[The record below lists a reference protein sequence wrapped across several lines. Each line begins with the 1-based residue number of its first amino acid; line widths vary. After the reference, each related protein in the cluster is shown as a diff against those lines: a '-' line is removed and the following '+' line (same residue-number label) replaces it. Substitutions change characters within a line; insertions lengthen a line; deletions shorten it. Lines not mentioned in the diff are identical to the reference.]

1 MIVIIDRL
9 IFDGKGDQHM
19 DKEKVMQEL
28 QEKTEEIM
36 GKAEE
41 LHKAIEET
49 ISQKRQQLQDI
60 HYTELGGQNGQPDA
74 PVKEGYG
81 LVLGGGGGR
90 GSYEIGVWKA
100 LEEYR
105 DVIDIK
111 AVSGSSVGA
120 LNAALYACG
129 DLDKATQMWYDI
141 TNDRILSNKDI
152 DEDNRNKWFES
163 IKEKLTTIDN
173 PVIQSAIEC
182 IGLDAVAKGMR
193 IKDGFFSRE
202 GLMDILENS
211 NVLDGVSNSGMSCY
225 ATCLNVEGKPT
236 PERFQLS
243 GMEPE
248 EIERILLASSAIP
261 VIFPMETI
269 DKTKYYDGGFF
280 LGGDNVPIQP
290 LYDEGY
296 RKFVVVHLDERRTDR
311 YDDAEMIHIFPSI
324 PLGGAIDGMLD
335 FSPEGVE
342 KRINQG
348 YDDAKAV
355 LVERFGLREPIDDRD
370 EHGREYKTENCE
382 VSKLKNSGTGKSMD
396 MDNRSDVENHS
407 YVENHF
413 YVENHSDMRNQTN
426 SEQTT
431 VISGPRLYFTRHG
444 QTVWNVENKICGA
457 TDIELTELGHQQ
469 AEQLGEIIKSGDYHI
484 DEILYSPLVRASET
498 ARHISEITGIPM
510 RAEERLREQCFG
522 KYEGTA
528 RNGAIFAKAKT
539 HFLDHYEGGETM
551 VHLCQRVYNLLDELK
566 AESEESGKTY
576 LLVAHNGISRIVQSY
591 FNDMTN
597 EEFAAFGIK
606 NCEVRE
612 YRF

>member
-1 MIVIIDRL
+1 
-9 IFDGKGDQHM
+9 M
-19 DKEKVMQEL
+19 DKEKVIQEL
-28 QEKTEEIM
+28 QERTEEIKE
-36 GKAEE
+36 KAGE

-49 ISQKRQQLQDI
+49 ISQKKQI
-60 HYTELGGQNGQPDA
+60 HYTELGGQDGQPDV

-173 PVIQSAIEC
+173 PVVQSAIEC

-211 NVLDGVSNSGMSCY
+211 PVLDGVSNSDMSCY

-296 RKFVVVHLDERRTDR
+296 RKFVVVHLDERKTDR
-311 YDDAEMIHIFPSI
+311 YDDAEMIHIYPSI

-342 KRINQG
+342 KRITQG

-355 LVERFGLREPIDDRD
+355 LVEKF
-370 EHGREYKTENCE
+370 
-382 VSKLKNSGTGKSMD
+382 
-396 MDNRSDVENHS
+396 
-407 YVENHF
+407 
-413 YVENHSDMRNQTN
+413 
-426 SEQTT
+426 
-431 VISGPRLYFTRHG
+431 GPRLFFTRHG
-444 QTVWNVENKICGA
+444 QTVWNVENKIVDKLHPVWVFTGPVEKGWIIHIGLWIKKTCG
-457 TDIELTELGHQQ
+457 T
-469 AEQLGEIIKSGDYHI
+469 K
-484 DEILYSPLVRASET
+484 
-498 ARHISEITGIPM
+498 
-510 RAEERLREQCFG
+510 
-522 KYEGTA
+522 
-528 RNGAIFAKAKT
+528 
-539 HFLDHYEGGETM
+539 
-551 VHLCQRVYNLLDELK
+551 
-566 AESEESGKTY
+566 
-576 LLVAHNGISRIVQSY
+576 
-591 FNDMTN
+591 
-597 EEFAAFGIK
+597 
-606 NCEVRE
+606 
-612 YRF
+612 

>member
-1 MIVIIDRL
+1 
-9 IFDGKGDQHM
+9 M
-19 DKEKVMQEL
+19 DKEKVIQEL
-28 QEKTEEIM
+28 QERTEEIKE
-36 GKAEE
+36 KAGE

-49 ISQKRQQLQDI
+49 ISQKKQM
-60 HYTELGGQNGQPDA
+60 HYTELGGQGETLDVQ
-74 PVKEGYG
+74 VKDGYG

-152 DEDNRNKWFES
+152 DEDKRNKWFES
-163 IKEKLTTIDN
+163 INEKLTTIDN
-173 PVIQSAIEC
+173 PVIQNAIES

-211 NVLDGVSNSGMSCY
+211 PVLDGVSNSDMSCY

-296 RKFVVVHLDERRTDR
+296 RKFVVVHLDERKTDR
-311 YDDAEMIHIFPSI
+311 YDDAEMIHIYPSI

-348 YDDAKAV
+348 YGDAKAV
-355 LVERFGLREPIDDRD
+355 LVERFGLREPM
-370 EHGREYKTENCE
+370 GEYKTDDREISE
-382 VSKLKNSGTGKSMD
+382 LENSGL
-396 MDNRSDVENHS
+396 
-407 YVENHF
+407 
-413 YVENHSDMRNQTN
+413 
-426 SEQTT
+426 
-431 VISGPRLYFTRHG
+431 RLYFTRHG

-469 AEQLGEIIKSGDYHI
+469 AEQLGEMIKNGAYHI

-528 RNGAIFAKAKT
+528 RNGAKFAQAKT

-566 AESEESGKTY
+566 AESEDSGKTY

-606 NCEVRE
+606 NCEIRE

>member
-1 MIVIIDRL
+1 
-9 IFDGKGDQHM
+9 M
-19 DKEKVMQEL
+19 DKEKMIEEL
-28 QEKTEEIM
+28 QEKTEEIKE
-36 GKAEE
+36 KAEE
-41 LHKAIEET
+41 LHKVIEET
-49 ISQKRQQLQDI
+49 ITQKRQQLQDA
-60 HYTELGGQNGQPDA
+60 HYTEICPGNETTATVDI
-74 PVKEGYG
+74 KDGYG

-105 DVIDIK
+105 DVIDIR

-129 DLDKATQMWYDI
+129 DLDNATKMWYDI
-141 TNDRILSNKDI
+141 TSDRILSNKDI

-163 IKEKLTTIDN
+163 IKEKLKTIDN
-173 PVIQSAIEC
+173 PLIQSAIEC

-211 NVLDGVSNSGMSCY
+211 PVLKGVAESSMSCY

-243 GMEPE
+243 GMDPD

-269 DKTKYYDGGFF
+269 DQTKYYDGGFF

-311 YDDAEMIHIFPSI
+311 YDDADMIHIFPSI

-342 KRINQG
+342 KRITQG

-355 LVERFGLREPIDDRD
+355 LVRRFGLHES
-370 EHGREYKTENCE
+370 GENTHVKVPDCDI
-382 VSKLKNSGTGKSMD
+382 SLNSDAGEGWP
-396 MDNRSDVENHS
+396 V
-407 YVENHF
+407 V
-413 YVENHSDMRNQTN
+413 
-426 SEQTT
+426 
-431 VISGPRLYFTRHG
+431 YFTRHG

-457 TDIELTELGHQQ
+457 TDIELTDLGHRQAEELGQ
-469 AEQLGEIIKSGDYHI
+469 IIKDGDYHI
-484 DEILYSPLVRASET
+484 DEILYSPLVRAAET

-510 RAEERLREQCFG
+510 KADERLREQCFG

-528 RNGAIFAKAKT
+528 RNGAVFAEAKT
-539 HFLDHYEGGETM
+539 HFIDHYDGGETM
-551 VHLCQRVYNLLDELK
+551 VHLCQRVYNLLDEIK
-566 AESEESGKTY
+566 DESEKTGKVY

-591 FNDMTN
+591 FRDMTN

-606 NCEVRE
+606 NCEVRC

>member
-1 MIVIIDRL
+1 
-9 IFDGKGDQHM
+9 M
-19 DKEKVMQEL
+19 DKEKMIQEI
-28 QEKTEEIM
+28 QVKTEEIK

-41 LHKAIEET
+41 LQKAIEET
-49 ISQKRQQLQDI
+49 ISQKMQMRQEQ
-60 HYTELGGQNGQPDA
+60 HYTELGGQKETPD
-74 PVKEGYG
+74 VEIKDGYG

-105 DVIDIK
+105 DVLDIK

-129 DLDKATQMWYDI
+129 DLDKATRMWYDI

-163 IKEKLTTIDN
+163 IKDKLMTIDN

-182 IGLDAVAKGMR
+182 IGLDAVAKGMK

-211 NVLDGVSNSGMSCY
+211 PVLDGVSKSGMSCY

-243 GMEPE
+243 GMEPK

-280 LGGDNVPIQP
+280 LGGDNVPVQP

-311 YDDAEMIHIFPSI
+311 YDDADMIHIFPSI

-335 FSPEGVE
+335 FSPEGVG
-342 KRINQG
+342 KRIAQG

-355 LVERFGLREPIDDRD
+355 LVERFGLREPADS
-370 EHGREYKTENCE
+370 REAA
-382 VSKLKNSGTGKSMD
+382 
-396 MDNRSDVENHS
+396 
-407 YVENHF
+407 
-413 YVENHSDMRNQTN
+413 
-426 SEQTT
+426 
-431 VISGPRLYFTRHG
+431 GPRLYFTRHG

-469 AEQLGEIIKSGDYHI
+469 ACQLGEMIKNGDYHI

-566 AESEESGKTY
+566 AETEATSKTY

-606 NCEVRE
+606 NCEIRE

>member
-1 MIVIIDRL
+1 
-9 IFDGKGDQHM
+9 M

-49 ISQKRQQLQDI
+49 ISQKRQQLQDM
-60 HYTELGGQNGQPDA
+60 HYTELGGHDGQPDV

-211 NVLDGVSNSGMSCY
+211 PVLDGVSNSDMSCY

-296 RKFVVVHLDERRTDR
+296 RKLVVVHLDERKTDR

-355 LVERFGLREPIDDRD
+355 LVERFGLREPI
-370 EHGREYKTENCE
+370 GEYKTDDRE
-382 VSKLKNSGTGKSMD
+382 VSEL
-396 MDNRSDVENHS
+396 EN
-407 YVENHF
+407 
-413 YVENHSDMRNQTN
+413 
-426 SEQTT
+426 
-431 VISGPRLYFTRHG
+431 SGPRLYFTRHG

-469 AEQLGEIIKSGDYHI
+469 AEQLGGIIKNGDYHI

-566 AESEESGKTY
+566 AESEKSGKIY

>member
-1 MIVIIDRL
+1 
-9 IFDGKGDQHM
+9 M
-19 DKEKVMQEL
+19 DKEKMMQEI
-28 QEKTEEIM
+28 QVRSEEI
-36 GKAEE
+36 KDRAEE
-41 LHKAIEET
+41 IHKAIEDS
-49 ISQKRQQLQDI
+49 ISQKVQMRHEM
-60 HYTELGGQNGQPDA
+60 HYTELGGQCEKTA
-74 PVKEGYG
+74 PEIKEGYG

-100 LEEYR
+100 LDEYR
-105 DVIDIK
+105 DVVDIK

-129 DLDKATQMWYDI
+129 DLDRATRMWYDI

-152 DEDNRNKWFES
+152 DEDKRNRWFES
-163 IKEKLTTIDN
+163 IKEKLMAIDN
-173 PVIQSAIEC
+173 PVIQNAIEC
-182 IGLDAVAKGMR
+182 IGLDAVAKGMK

-202 GLMDILENS
+202 GLIDILENS
-211 NVLDGVSNSGMSCY
+211 PVLDGVSKSGMSCY
-225 ATCLNVEGKPT
+225 ATCLNVDGKPT
-236 PERFQLS
+236 PERFQMS
-243 GMEPE
+243 GMEPD

-311 YDDAEMIHIFPSI
+311 YDDAEMIHIFPSV

-335 FSPEGVE
+335 FSPDGVG
-342 KRINQG
+342 KRIAQG

-355 LVERFGLREPIDDRD
+355 LVERFGLGKLDEKPDIKADRRVEEPKDR
-370 EHGREYKTENCE
+370 
-382 VSKLKNSGTGKSMD
+382 
-396 MDNRSDVENHS
+396 
-407 YVENHF
+407 
-413 YVENHSDMRNQTN
+413 
-426 SEQTT
+426 
-431 VISGPRLYFTRHG
+431 RLYFTRHG

-457 TDIELTELGHQQ
+457 TDIALTELGHQQ
-469 AEQLGEIIKSGDYHI
+469 ACQLGEMIKNGDYHI
-484 DEILYSPLVRASET
+484 DEILYSPLIRASET

-528 RNGAIFAKAKT
+528 RNGAVFAKAKT

-566 AESEESGKTY
+566 AETETTGKTY

-591 FNDMTN
+591 FCDMTN

-606 NCEVRE
+606 NCEIRK

>member
-1 MIVIIDRL
+1 
-9 IFDGKGDQHM
+9 M
-19 DKEKVMQEL
+19 DKEKMLEEI
-28 QEKTEEIM
+28 QEKTEEIK
-36 GKAEE
+36 GRAEE
-41 LHKAIEET
+41 LHKVIEET
-49 ISQKRQQLQDI
+49 IAQKKQQHQEARYI
-60 HYTELGGQNGQPDA
+60 ELGAGDSQDKKT
-74 PVKEGYG
+74 VIIKDGYG

-100 LEEYR
+100 LEEYK

-182 IGLDAVAKGMR
+182 IGLDAVAKGMK

-211 NVLDGVSNSGMSCY
+211 PVLTGVSNSRMSCY

-236 PERFQLS
+236 PERFQLA
-243 GMEPE
+243 GMEPS

-269 DKTKYYDGGFF
+269 DQTKYYDGGFF

-296 RKFVVVHLDERRTDR
+296 RKFVVVHLDARRTDR
-311 YDDAEMIHIFPSI
+311 YDDAEMIHIYPSV

-342 KRINQG
+342 KRIAQG
-348 YDDAKAV
+348 YNDARAV
-355 LVERFGLREPIDDRD
+355 LVRYFGLRKKIT
-370 EHGREYKTENCE
+370 EHENQ
-382 VSKLKNSGTGKSMD
+382 SGAS
-396 MDNRSDVENHS
+396 
-407 YVENHF
+407 
-413 YVENHSDMRNQTN
+413 
-426 SEQTT
+426 
-431 VISGPRLYFTRHG
+431 LYFTRHG
-444 QTVWNVENKICGA
+444 QTVWNVEN
-457 TDIELTELGHQQ
+457 
-469 AEQLGEIIKSGDYHI
+469 EIIKNGGYHI

-528 RNGAIFAKAKT
+528 RDGAIFAEAKT

-566 AESEESGKTY
+566 AESQENGKTY

-597 EEFAAFGIK
+597 KEFAAFGIK

-612 YRF
+612 YRFR

>member
-1 MIVIIDRL
+1 
-9 IFDGKGDQHM
+9 M
-19 DKEKVMQEL
+19 DKEKMLEEI
-28 QEKTEEIM
+28 QEKTEEIK
-36 GKAEE
+36 GRAEE
-41 LHKAIEET
+41 LHKALEET
-49 ISQKRQQLQDI
+49 IAQKKQQYQETR
-60 HYTELGGQNGQPDA
+60 YTELGTGASQNNVDA
-74 PVKEGYG
+74 DIKDGYG

-163 IKEKLTTIDN
+163 IKEKLTTIEN
-173 PVIQSAIEC
+173 PLIQSAIEC
-182 IGLDAVAKGMR
+182 IGLDAVAKGMK

-211 NVLDGVSNSGMSCY
+211 PVLTGVSNSKMSCY

-236 PERFQLS
+236 PERFQLA
-243 GMEPE
+243 GMEPA

-269 DKTKYYDGGFF
+269 DQTKYYDGGFF

-290 LYDEGY
+290 LYNEGY

-311 YDDAEMIHIFPSI
+311 YDDAEMIHIYPSV

-342 KRINQG
+342 KRIAQG
-348 YDDAKAV
+348 YDDARAV
-355 LVERFGLREPIDDRD
+355 LVQYFGFREKITEYDSGSVSERLQNSTYVIPGGGEIKSGVLVEEPGQGGDLTSG
-370 EHGREYKTENCE
+370 EGNLECEN
-382 VSKLKNSGTGKSMD
+382 LSGA
-396 MDNRSDVENHS
+396 
-407 YVENHF
+407 
-413 YVENHSDMRNQTN
+413 
-426 SEQTT
+426 
-431 VISGPRLYFTRHG
+431 PLYFTRHG

-457 TDIELTELGHQQ
+457 TDIELTELGHRQ
-469 AEQLGEIIKSGDYHI
+469 AEELGEIIKNGSYHI

-522 KYEGTA
+522 KFEGTA
-528 RNGAIFAKAKT
+528 RNGAIFAEAKT
-539 HFLDHYEGGETM
+539 HFLDHYDGGETM
-551 VHLCQRVYNLLDELK
+551 VHLCQRVYNLLDELRD
-566 AESEESGKTY
+566 ESLTNGKTY

-597 EEFAAFGIK
+597 AEFAAFGIK

-612 YRF
+612 YRFR

>member
-1 MIVIIDRL
+1 
-9 IFDGKGDQHM
+9 M
-19 DKEKVMQEL
+19 DKEKMLEEI
-28 QEKTEEIM
+28 QEKTEEIK

-41 LHKAIEET
+41 LHKVIEET
-49 ISQKRQQLQDI
+49 IAQKKQQYQETR
-60 HYTELGGQNGQPDA
+60 YTELGTVASQEKPDA
-74 PVKEGYG
+74 DIKAGYG

-100 LEEYR
+100 LEEYK

-163 IKEKLTTIDN
+163 IKEKLTTIEN
-173 PVIQSAIEC
+173 PLIQSAIEC
-182 IGLDAVAKGMR
+182 IGLDAVAKGMK

-211 NVLDGVSNSGMSCY
+211 PVLTGVSNSKMSCY

-236 PERFQLS
+236 PERFQLA
-243 GMEPE
+243 GMEPS

-269 DKTKYYDGGFF
+269 DQTKYYDGGFF

-290 LYDEGY
+290 LYNEGY

-311 YDDAEMIHIFPSI
+311 YDDAEMIHIYPSV

-342 KRINQG
+342 KRIAQG
-348 YDDAKAV
+348 YDDARAV
-355 LVERFGLREPIDDRD
+355 LVQYFGLRERLPER
-370 EHGREYKTENCE
+370 
-382 VSKLKNSGTGKSMD
+382 
-396 MDNRSDVENHS
+396 DNRSVLEQTGCGTANDIIHGSGEYMS
-407 YVENHF
+407 G
-413 YVENHSDMRNQTN
+413 NQTEGAGQISEKVSGGKTME
-426 SEQTT
+426 SEQL
-431 VISGPRLYFTRHG
+431 SGVPLYFTRHG
-444 QTVWNVENKICGA
+444 QTIWNVENKICGA
-457 TDIELTELGHQQ
+457 TDIELTELGHRQ
-469 AEQLGEIIKSGDYHI
+469 AEELGEIIKNGSYHI

-498 ARHISEITGIPM
+498 ARHISEISGIPM

-528 RNGAIFAKAKT
+528 RNGAIFAEAKT

-566 AESEESGKTY
+566 AESLASGKTY

-597 EEFAAFGIK
+597 AEFAAFGIK

-612 YRF
+612 YRFR

>member
-1 MIVIIDRL
+1 
-9 IFDGKGDQHM
+9 M
-19 DKEKVMQEL
+19 DKEKVIQEL
-28 QEKTEEIM
+28 QERTEEIKE
-36 GKAEE
+36 KAGE

-49 ISQKRQQLQDI
+49 ISQKKQM
-60 HYTELGGQNGQPDA
+60 HYSELGGQGETLEVQ
-74 PVKEGYG
+74 VKDGYG

-152 DEDNRNKWFES
+152 DEDKRNKWFES

-173 PVIQSAIEC
+173 TVIQNAIES

-211 NVLDGVSNSGMSCY
+211 PVLDGVSNSDMSCY

-296 RKFVVVHLDERRTDR
+296 RKFVVVHLDERKTDR
-311 YDDAEMIHIFPSI
+311 YDDAEMIHIYPSI

-348 YDDAKAV
+348 YGDAKAV
-355 LVERFGLREPIDDRD
+355 LVERFGLREPM
-370 EHGREYKTENCE
+370 GEYKTDDRE
-382 VSKLKNSGTGKSMD
+382 VSEL
-396 MDNRSDVENHS
+396 ENP
-407 YVENHF
+407 
-413 YVENHSDMRNQTN
+413 
-426 SEQTT
+426 
-431 VISGPRLYFTRHG
+431 GPRLYFTRHG

-469 AEQLGEIIKSGDYHI
+469 AEQLGEIIKNGDYHI

-528 RNGAIFAKAKT
+528 RNGAKFARAKT

-566 AESEESGKTY
+566 AESEDYGKTY

-606 NCEVRE
+606 NCEIRE

>member
-1 MIVIIDRL
+1 
-9 IFDGKGDQHM
+9 M
-19 DKEKVMQEL
+19 DKEKVIQEL
-28 QEKTEEIM
+28 QERTEEIKE
-36 GKAEE
+36 KAGE

-49 ISQKRQQLQDI
+49 ISQKRQL
-60 HYTELGGQNGQPDA
+60 HYTELGGQTGQPDA
-74 PVKEGYG
+74 SVKDGYG

-105 DVIDIK
+105 DVLDIK

-211 NVLDGVSNSGMSCY
+211 PVLDGVSNSDMSCY

-296 RKFVVVHLDERRTDR
+296 RKFVVVHLDERRSDR
-311 YDDAEMIHIFPSI
+311 YDDAEMIHIYPSI

-355 LVERFGLREPIDDRD
+355 LVERFGLREPIDDR
-370 EHGREYKTENCE
+370 ENCP
-382 VSKLKNSGTGKSMD
+382 
-396 MDNRSDVENHS
+396 
-407 YVENHF
+407 
-413 YVENHSDMRNQTN
+413 
-426 SEQTT
+426 EQTGAL
-431 VISGPRLYFTRHG
+431 SGARLYFTRHG

-469 AEQLGEIIKSGDYHI
+469 AEQLGEMIKNGDYHI

-528 RNGAIFAKAKT
+528 RNGAIFAQAKT
-539 HFLDHYEGGETM
+539 HFLDHYDGGETM

-566 AESEESGKTY
+566 AESEDSGKTY

>member
-1 MIVIIDRL
+1 
-9 IFDGKGDQHM
+9 M
-19 DKEKVMQEL
+19 DKEKVIQEL
-28 QEKTEEIM
+28 QERTEEIKE
-36 GKAEE
+36 KAGE

-49 ISQKRQQLQDI
+49 ISQKKQM
-60 HYTELGGQNGQPDA
+60 HYTELGGQGETQDVQ
-74 PVKEGYG
+74 VKDGYG

-211 NVLDGVSNSGMSCY
+211 PVLDGVSNSDMSCY

-243 GMEPE
+243 GMEPK

-296 RKFVVVHLDERRTDR
+296 RKFVVVHLDERKTDR
-311 YDDAEMIHIFPSI
+311 YDDAEMIHIYPSI

-342 KRINQG
+342 KRITQG

-355 LVERFGLREPIDDRD
+355 LVEKF
-370 EHGREYKTENCE
+370 
-382 VSKLKNSGTGKSMD
+382 
-396 MDNRSDVENHS
+396 
-407 YVENHF
+407 
-413 YVENHSDMRNQTN
+413 
-426 SEQTT
+426 
-431 VISGPRLYFTRHG
+431 GPRLFFTRHG

-469 AEQLGEIIKSGDYHI
+469 AEQLGEMIKNGDYHI
-484 DEILYSPLVRASET
+484 DEILYSPLVRALET

-566 AESEESGKTY
+566 AESEDSGKTY

-606 NCEVRE
+606 NCEIRE

>member
-1 MIVIIDRL
+1 
-9 IFDGKGDQHM
+9 M
-19 DKEKVMQEL
+19 DKEKMLEEI
-28 QEKTEEIM
+28 QEKTEEIK

-41 LHKAIEET
+41 LHKVIEET
-49 ISQKRQQLQDI
+49 IAQKKQQYQETR
-60 HYTELGGQNGQPDA
+60 YTELGTVASQEKPDA
-74 PVKEGYG
+74 NIKDGYG

-100 LEEYR
+100 LEEYK

-163 IKEKLTTIDN
+163 IKEKLTTIEN
-173 PVIQSAIEC
+173 PLIQSAIEC
-182 IGLDAVAKGMR
+182 LGLDAVAKGMK

-211 NVLDGVSNSGMSCY
+211 PVLTGVSNSKMSCY

-236 PERFQLS
+236 PERFQLA
-243 GMEPE
+243 GMEPS

-269 DKTKYYDGGFF
+269 DQTKYYDGGFF

-290 LYDEGY
+290 LYNEGY
-296 RKFVVVHLDERRTDR
+296 RKFVVVHLDERKTDR
-311 YDDAEMIHIFPSI
+311 YDDAEMIHIYPSV

-342 KRINQG
+342 KRIAQG
-348 YDDAKAV
+348 YDDARAV
-355 LVERFGLREPIDDRD
+355 LVQYFGLRERLP
-370 EHGREYKTENCE
+370 EH
-382 VSKLKNSGTGKSMD
+382 
-396 MDNRSDVENHS
+396 DNGSDP
-407 YVENHF
+407 
-413 YVENHSDMRNQTN
+413 
-426 SEQTT
+426 EQTE
-431 VISGPRLYFTRHG
+431 GEQLFGAPLYFTRHG
-444 QTVWNVENKICGA
+444 QTIWNVENKICGA
-457 TDIELTELGHQQ
+457 TDIELTELGHRQ
-469 AEQLGEIIKSGDYHI
+469 AEELGEIIKNGNYHI
-484 DEILYSPLVRASET
+484 DEILYSPLVRAAET

-528 RNGAIFAKAKT
+528 RDGAIFAEAKT

-566 AESEESGKTY
+566 AESQASGKTY

-597 EEFAAFGIK
+597 AEFAAFGIK

-612 YRF
+612 YRFR

>member
-1 MIVIIDRL
+1 
-9 IFDGKGDQHM
+9 M

-28 QEKTEEIM
+28 QEKTEEII

-49 ISQKRQQLQDI
+49 ISQKRQQLQDM
-60 HYTELGGQNGQPDA
+60 HYTELGGHDGQPDV

-211 NVLDGVSNSGMSCY
+211 PVLDGVSNSDMSCY

-296 RKFVVVHLDERRTDR
+296 RKLVVVHLDERKTER

-355 LVERFGLREPIDDRD
+355 LVERFGLREPI
-370 EHGREYKTENCE
+370 GEYKTDDREISE
-382 VSKLKNSGTGKSMD
+382 LENSGL
-396 MDNRSDVENHS
+396 
-407 YVENHF
+407 
-413 YVENHSDMRNQTN
+413 
-426 SEQTT
+426 
-431 VISGPRLYFTRHG
+431 RLYFTRHG

-469 AEQLGEIIKSGDYHI
+469 AEQLGEIIKNGDYHI

-566 AESEESGKTY
+566 AESEKSGKIY

>member
-1 MIVIIDRL
+1 
-9 IFDGKGDQHM
+9 M
-19 DKEKVMQEL
+19 DKEKMLEEI
-28 QEKTEEIM
+28 QEKTGEIM

-41 LHKAIEET
+41 LHKVIEET
-49 ISQKRQQLQDI
+49 LAQKKQQYQEAR
-60 HYTELGGQNGQPDA
+60 YTELGIGAGQEKPD
-74 PVKEGYG
+74 VNIKDGYG

-100 LEEYR
+100 LEEYK

-152 DEDNRNKWFES
+152 DDENRNKWFES
-163 IKEKLTTIDN
+163 IKEKLTTIEN
-173 PVIQSAIEC
+173 PLIQSAIEC
-182 IGLDAVAKGMR
+182 IGLDAVAKGMK

-211 NVLDGVSNSGMSCY
+211 PVLTGVSNSKMSCY

-236 PERFQLS
+236 PERFQLA
-243 GMEPE
+243 GMEPS

-269 DKTKYYDGGFF
+269 DQTKYYDGGFF

-290 LYDEGY
+290 LYNDGY

-311 YDDAEMIHIFPSI
+311 YDDAEMIHIYPSV
-324 PLGGAIDGMLD
+324 PLGGTIDGMLD

-342 KRINQG
+342 KRIAQG
-348 YDDAKAV
+348 YDDARAV
-355 LVERFGLREPIDDRD
+355 LVQYFGLRERLS
-370 EHGREYKTENCE
+370 EHDNGSVSERTE
-382 VSKLKNSGTGKSMD
+382 KDTA
-396 MDNRSDVENHS
+396 
-407 YVENHF
+407 
-413 YVENHSDMRNQTN
+413 SDMIHGGGENMSGKQA
-426 SEQTT
+426 EAGQIGDA
-431 VISGPRLYFTRHG
+431 ISGEKTLKSEHLSGAPLYFTRHG
-444 QTVWNVENKICGA
+444 QTIWNVENKICGA
-457 TDIELTELGHQQ
+457 TDIELTELGHRQ
-469 AEQLGEIIKSGDYHI
+469 AEELGKIIKNGGYHI

-522 KYEGTA
+522 KFEGTA
-528 RNGAIFAKAKT
+528 RNGAIFAEAKT

-566 AESEESGKTY
+566 EDSLTNGKTY

-597 EEFAAFGIK
+597 AEFAAFGIK

-612 YRF
+612 YRFR

>member
-1 MIVIIDRL
+1 
-9 IFDGKGDQHM
+9 M
-19 DKEKVMQEL
+19 DKEKVIQEL
-28 QEKTEEIM
+28 QERTEEIKEKV
-36 GKAEE
+36 GE

-49 ISQKRQQLQDI
+49 ISQKKQM
-60 HYTELGGQNGQPDA
+60 HYTELGGQDGQPDV

-211 NVLDGVSNSGMSCY
+211 PVLDGVSNSDMSCY

-296 RKFVVVHLDERRTDR
+296 RKFVVVHLDERKTDR
-311 YDDAEMIHIFPSI
+311 YDDAEMIHIYPSI

-342 KRINQG
+342 KRITQG

-355 LVERFGLREPIDDRD
+355 LVEKF
-370 EHGREYKTENCE
+370 
-382 VSKLKNSGTGKSMD
+382 
-396 MDNRSDVENHS
+396 
-407 YVENHF
+407 
-413 YVENHSDMRNQTN
+413 
-426 SEQTT
+426 
-431 VISGPRLYFTRHG
+431 GPRLFFTRHG

-469 AEQLGEIIKSGDYHI
+469 AEQLGEMIKNGDYHI

-566 AESEESGKTY
+566 AESEDSGKTY

-606 NCEVRE
+606 NCEIRE

>member
-1 MIVIIDRL
+1 MR
-9 IFDGKGDQHM
+9 
-19 DKEKVMQEL
+19 
-28 QEKTEEIM
+28 
-36 GKAEE
+36 
-41 LHKAIEET
+41 
-49 ISQKRQQLQDI
+49 
-60 HYTELGGQNGQPDA
+60 HYTELGGRSENSA
-74 PVKEGYG
+74 PEIKEGYG

-100 LEEYR
+100 LDEYR
-105 DVIDIK
+105 DVVDIK

-129 DLDKATQMWYDI
+129 DLDRATRMWYDI

-152 DEDNRNKWFES
+152 DEDKRNKWFES
-163 IKEKLTTIDN
+163 IKEKLMAIDN
-173 PVIQSAIEC
+173 PVVQNAIEC
-182 IGLDAVAKGMR
+182 IGLDAVAKGMK

-202 GLMDILENS
+202 GLVDILENS
-211 NVLDGVSNSGMSCY
+211 PVLDGVSKSGMSCY
-225 ATCLNVEGKPT
+225 ATCLNVDGKPT
-236 PERFQLS
+236 PERFQMS
-243 GMEPE
+243 GMEPD

-311 YDDAEMIHIFPSI
+311 YDDAEMIHIFPSV

-335 FSPEGVE
+335 FSPDGVE
-342 KRINQG
+342 KRIAQG

-355 LVERFGLREPIDDRD
+355 LVERFGPGKLDERPDIKVDRCVEEP
-370 EHGREYKTENCE
+370 K
-382 VSKLKNSGTGKSMD
+382 
-396 MDNRSDVENHS
+396 NRS
-407 YVENHF
+407 
-413 YVENHSDMRNQTN
+413 
-426 SEQTT
+426 
-431 VISGPRLYFTRHG
+431 LYFTRHG

-457 TDIELTELGHQQ
+457 TDIDLTELGHQQ
-469 AEQLGEIIKSGDYHI
+469 ACQLGEMIKNGGYHI
-484 DEILYSPLVRASET
+484 DEILYSPLIRASET

-528 RNGAIFAKAKT
+528 RNGAVFAKAKT

-566 AESEESGKTY
+566 AETEAAGKTY

-591 FNDMTN
+591 FGDMTN

-606 NCEVRE
+606 NCEIRE

>member
-1 MIVIIDRL
+1 
-9 IFDGKGDQHM
+9 M
-19 DKEKVMQEL
+19 DKEKMLEEI
-28 QEKTEEIM
+28 QEKTEEIK
-36 GKAEE
+36 GRAEE
-41 LHKAIEET
+41 LHKVLEET
-49 ISQKRQQLQDI
+49 IAQKKQQYQETR
-60 HYTELGGQNGQPDA
+60 YTELGTGASQDNVDA
-74 PVKEGYG
+74 DIKDGYG

-163 IKEKLTTIDN
+163 IKEKLTTIEN
-173 PVIQSAIEC
+173 PLIQSAIEC
-182 IGLDAVAKGMR
+182 IGLDAVAKGMK

-211 NVLDGVSNSGMSCY
+211 PVLTGVSNSKMSCY

-236 PERFQLS
+236 PERFQLA
-243 GMEPE
+243 GMEPA

-269 DKTKYYDGGFF
+269 DQTKYYDGGFF

-290 LYDEGY
+290 LYNEGY

-311 YDDAEMIHIFPSI
+311 YDDAEMIHIYPSV

-342 KRINQG
+342 KRIAQG
-348 YDDAKAV
+348 YDDARAV
-355 LVERFGLREPIDDRD
+355 LVQYFGLREKI
-370 EHGREYKTENCE
+370 
-382 VSKLKNSGTGKSMD
+382 
-396 MDNRSDVENHS
+396 SDKQAEGAG
-407 YVENHF
+407 
-413 YVENHSDMRNQTN
+413 Q
-426 SEQTT
+426 
-431 VISGPRLYFTRHG
+431 ISGEAIGAKNKKSEHLSGAPLYFTRHG

-457 TDIELTELGHQQ
+457 TDIELTELGHRQ
-469 AEQLGEIIKSGDYHI
+469 AEELGEIIKNGSYHI

-522 KYEGTA
+522 KFEGTA
-528 RNGAIFAKAKT
+528 RNGAIFAEAKT
-539 HFLDHYEGGETM
+539 HFLDHYDGGETM
-551 VHLCQRVYNLLDELK
+551 VHLCQRVYNLLDELRD
-566 AESEESGKTY
+566 ESLTNGKTY

-597 EEFAAFGIK
+597 AEFAAFGIK

-612 YRF
+612 YRFR

>member
-1 MIVIIDRL
+1 MVRGIRY
-9 IFDGKGDQHM
+9 M

-28 QEKTEEIM
+28 QERTEEIM

-49 ISQKRQQLQDI
+49 ISQRRQQLQDM
-60 HYTELGGQNGQPDA
+60 HYTELGGQNEHPDV
-74 PVKEGYG
+74 PVKDGYG

-152 DEDNRNKWFES
+152 DDDNRNKWFES

-211 NVLDGVSNSGMSCY
+211 PVLEGVSNSDMSCY

-243 GMEPE
+243 GMEPA

-269 DKTKYYDGGFF
+269 DETRYYDGGFF

-290 LYDEGY
+290 LYEEGY
-296 RKFVVVHLDERRTDR
+296 RKFVVVHLDERKTDR
-311 YDDAEMIHIFPSI
+311 YDDAEMIHIYPSI

-342 KRINQG
+342 KRITQG

-355 LVERFGLREPIDDRD
+355 LVERFGLREPIGDRD
-370 EHGREYKTENCE
+370 GHREEYKTEAHE
-382 VSKLKNSGTGKSMD
+382 MPELESSGTGKSP
-396 MDNRSDVENHS
+396 
-407 YVENHF
+407 
-413 YVENHSDMRNQTN
+413 
-426 SEQTT
+426 EQTGT
-431 VISGPRLYFTRHG
+431 LSGAILYFTRHG

-469 AEQLGEIIKSGDYHI
+469 AEQLGEMIKNGDYHI

-510 RAEERLREQCFG
+510 RAEARLREQCFG

-528 RNGAIFAKAKT
+528 RNGAIFAQAKT

-566 AESEESGKTY
+566 AESEKSGKTY

-606 NCEVRE
+606 NCEIRE

>member
-1 MIVIIDRL
+1 
-9 IFDGKGDQHM
+9 M
-19 DKEKVMQEL
+19 DKEKMIKEIQV
-28 QEKTEEIM
+28 KTEEIK

-41 LHKAIEET
+41 LQKAIEET
-49 ISQKRQQLQDI
+49 ISQKMQMRQEQ
-60 HYTELGGQNGQPDA
+60 HYTELGGQNENPD
-74 PVKEGYG
+74 VEIKDGYG

-105 DVIDIK
+105 DVLDIK

-163 IKEKLTTIDN
+163 IKDKLMTIDN

-182 IGLDAVAKGMR
+182 IGLDAVAKGMK

-211 NVLDGVSNSGMSCY
+211 PVLDGVSKSSMSCY

-248 EIERILLASSAIP
+248 DIERILLASSAIP

-280 LGGDNVPIQP
+280 IGGDNVPVQP

-311 YDDAEMIHIFPSI
+311 YDDADMIHIFPSI

-335 FSPEGVE
+335 FSPEGVG
-342 KRINQG
+342 KRIAQG

-355 LVERFGLREPIDDRD
+355 LVERFGLREPADSREAAGADALPDSENLAEKNQEAPQVMAHTGEND
-370 EHGREYKTENCE
+370 E
-382 VSKLKNSGTGKSMD
+382 
-396 MDNRSDVENHS
+396 SDIWS
-407 YVENHF
+407 PA
-413 YVENHSDMRNQTN
+413 
-426 SEQTT
+426 
-431 VISGPRLYFTRHG
+431 GPRLYFTRHG

-469 AEQLGEIIKSGDYHI
+469 ACQLGEMIKNGDYHI

-498 ARHISEITGIPM
+498 ARHISEIAGIPM

-539 HFLDHYEGGETM
+539 HFLDHYDGGETM

-566 AESEESGKTY
+566 AEAETTGKTY

-606 NCEVRE
+606 NCEIRE

>member
-1 MIVIIDRL
+1 
-9 IFDGKGDQHM
+9 M
-19 DKEKVMQEL
+19 DKEKVIQEL
-28 QEKTEEIM
+28 QERTEEIKE
-36 GKAEE
+36 KAGE

-49 ISQKRQQLQDI
+49 ISQKKQM
-60 HYTELGGQNGQPDA
+60 HYTELGGQDGQPDV

-211 NVLDGVSNSGMSCY
+211 PVLDGVSNSDMSCY

-296 RKFVVVHLDERRTDR
+296 RKFVVVHLDERKTDR
-311 YDDAEMIHIFPSI
+311 YDDAEMIHIYPSI

-342 KRINQG
+342 KRITQG

-355 LVERFGLREPIDDRD
+355 LVEKF
-370 EHGREYKTENCE
+370 
-382 VSKLKNSGTGKSMD
+382 
-396 MDNRSDVENHS
+396 
-407 YVENHF
+407 
-413 YVENHSDMRNQTN
+413 
-426 SEQTT
+426 
-431 VISGPRLYFTRHG
+431 GPRLFFTALP
-444 QTVWNVENKICGA
+444 I
-457 TDIELTELGHQQ
+457 
-469 AEQLGEIIKSGDYHI
+469 
-484 DEILYSPLVRASET
+484 
-498 ARHISEITGIPM
+498 
-510 RAEERLREQCFG
+510 
-522 KYEGTA
+522 
-528 RNGAIFAKAKT
+528 
-539 HFLDHYEGGETM
+539 
-551 VHLCQRVYNLLDELK
+551 
-566 AESEESGKTY
+566 
-576 LLVAHNGISRIVQSY
+576 
-591 FNDMTN
+591 
-597 EEFAAFGIK
+597 
-606 NCEVRE
+606 
-612 YRF
+612 

>member
-1 MIVIIDRL
+1 
-9 IFDGKGDQHM
+9 M

-49 ISQKRQQLQDI
+49 ISQKRQQLQDM
-60 HYTELGGQNGQPDA
+60 HYTELGGHDGHPDV

-211 NVLDGVSNSGMSCY
+211 PVLDGVSNSDMSCY

-296 RKFVVVHLDERRTDR
+296 RKFVVVHLDERKTDR

-355 LVERFGLREPIDDRD
+355 LVERFGLREPIGKYKTDDR
-370 EHGREYKTENCE
+370 E
-382 VSKLKNSGTGKSMD
+382 VSELENSGPM
-396 MDNRSDVENHS
+396 
-407 YVENHF
+407 
-413 YVENHSDMRNQTN
+413 
-426 SEQTT
+426 
-431 VISGPRLYFTRHG
+431 LYFTRHG

-469 AEQLGEIIKSGDYHI
+469 AEQLGEIIKNGDYHI

-566 AESEESGKTY
+566 AESEKSGKIY

>member
-1 MIVIIDRL
+1 
-9 IFDGKGDQHM
+9 M

-49 ISQKRQQLQDI
+49 ISQKRQQLQDM
-60 HYTELGGQNGQPDA
+60 HYTELGGHDGKPDV

-211 NVLDGVSNSGMSCY
+211 PVLDGVSNSDMSCY

-280 LGGDNVPIQP
+280 IGGDNVPIQP

-296 RKFVVVHLDERRTDR
+296 RKFVVVHLDERKTDR

-355 LVERFGLREPIDDRD
+355 LVERFGLREPI
-370 EHGREYKTENCE
+370 GEYKTDDRE
-382 VSKLKNSGTGKSMD
+382 VSELENSGPM
-396 MDNRSDVENHS
+396 
-407 YVENHF
+407 
-413 YVENHSDMRNQTN
+413 
-426 SEQTT
+426 
-431 VISGPRLYFTRHG
+431 LYFTRHG

-469 AEQLGEIIKSGDYHI
+469 AEQLGEIIKNGDYHI

-566 AESEESGKTY
+566 AESEKSGKIY

>member
-1 MIVIIDRL
+1 
-9 IFDGKGDQHM
+9 M
-19 DKEKVMQEL
+19 DKEKMLEEI
-28 QEKTEEIM
+28 QEKTEEIK

-41 LHKAIEET
+41 LHKVIEET
-49 ISQKRQQLQDI
+49 IAQKKQQYQETR
-60 HYTELGGQNGQPDA
+60 YTELGTVASQEKPDINI
-74 PVKEGYG
+74 KDGYG

-100 LEEYR
+100 LEEYK

-163 IKEKLTTIDN
+163 IKEKLTTIEN
-173 PVIQSAIEC
+173 PLIQSAIEC
-182 IGLDAVAKGMR
+182 IGLDAVAKGMK

-211 NVLDGVSNSGMSCY
+211 PVLTGVSNSKMSCY

-236 PERFQLS
+236 PERFQLA
-243 GMEPE
+243 GMEPS

-269 DKTKYYDGGFF
+269 DQTKYYDGGFF

-290 LYDEGY
+290 LYNEGY

-311 YDDAEMIHIFPSI
+311 YDDAKMIHIYPSV

-342 KRINQG
+342 KRIAQG
-348 YDDAKAV
+348 YDDARAV
-355 LVERFGLREPIDDRD
+355 LVQYFGLRERLS
-370 EHGREYKTENCE
+370 EHDNGSVSEKTEGAGQISE
-382 VSKLKNSGTGKSMD
+382 EASGGKSMK
-396 MDNRSDVENHS
+396 
-407 YVENHF
+407 
-413 YVENHSDMRNQTN
+413 
-426 SEQTT
+426 SEQL
-431 VISGPRLYFTRHG
+431 SGAPLYFTRHG
-444 QTVWNVENKICGA
+444 QTIWNVENKICGA
-457 TDIELTELGHQQ
+457 TDIELTELGHRQ
-469 AEQLGEIIKSGDYHI
+469 AEELGEIIKNGNYHI

-528 RNGAIFAKAKT
+528 RNGAIFAEAKT

-566 AESEESGKTY
+566 AESLASGKIY

-597 EEFAAFGIK
+597 AEFAAFGIK

-612 YRF
+612 YRFR

>member
-1 MIVIIDRL
+1 
-9 IFDGKGDQHM
+9 M
-19 DKEKVMQEL
+19 DKEKVIQEL
-28 QEKTEEIM
+28 QERTEEIM

-41 LHKAIEET
+41 FHKAIEET
-49 ISQKRQQLQDI
+49 ISQKRQL
-60 HYTELGGQNGQPDA
+60 HYTELGGQTGQPDA
-74 PVKEGYG
+74 SVKEGYG

-105 DVIDIK
+105 DVLDIK

-211 NVLDGVSNSGMSCY
+211 PVLDGVSNSDMSCY

-296 RKFVVVHLDERRTDR
+296 RKFVVVHLDERRSDR
-311 YDDAEMIHIFPSI
+311 YDDAEMIHIYPSI

-342 KRINQG
+342 KRIAQG

-355 LVERFGLREPIDDRD
+355 LVERFGLREPIDDR
-370 EHGREYKTENCE
+370 ENCP
-382 VSKLKNSGTGKSMD
+382 
-396 MDNRSDVENHS
+396 
-407 YVENHF
+407 
-413 YVENHSDMRNQTN
+413 
-426 SEQTT
+426 EQTGT
-431 VISGPRLYFTRHG
+431 LSGSRLYFTRHG

-469 AEQLGEIIKSGDYHI
+469 AEQLGEMIKNGDYHI

-528 RNGAIFAKAKT
+528 RNGAIFAQAKT
-539 HFLDHYEGGETM
+539 HFLDHYDGGETM

-566 AESEESGKTY
+566 AESEDSGKTY

>member
-1 MIVIIDRL
+1 
-9 IFDGKGDQHM
+9 M

-49 ISQKRQQLQDI
+49 ISQKRQQLQDM
-60 HYTELGGQNGQPDA
+60 HYTELGGHDGQPDV

-211 NVLDGVSNSGMSCY
+211 PVLDGVSNSDMSCY

-296 RKFVVVHLDERRTDR
+296 RKLVVVHLDERKTDR

-355 LVERFGLREPIDDRD
+355 LVERFGLREPI
-370 EHGREYKTENCE
+370 GEYKTDDRE
-382 VSKLKNSGTGKSMD
+382 VSELENSGPG
-396 MDNRSDVENHS
+396 
-407 YVENHF
+407 
-413 YVENHSDMRNQTN
+413 
-426 SEQTT
+426 
-431 VISGPRLYFTRHG
+431 LYFTRHG

-469 AEQLGEIIKSGDYHI
+469 AEQLGEIIKNGDYHI

-566 AESEESGKTY
+566 AESEKSGKIY

-606 NCEVRE
+606 NCEIRE

>member
-1 MIVIIDRL
+1 
-9 IFDGKGDQHM
+9 M
-19 DKEKVMQEL
+19 DKEKMLEEI
-28 QEKTEEIM
+28 QEKTEEIK
-36 GKAEE
+36 GRAEE
-41 LHKAIEET
+41 LHKVLEET
-49 ISQKRQQLQDI
+49 IAQKKQQYQETR
-60 HYTELGGQNGQPDA
+60 YTELGTGASQNNVDA
-74 PVKEGYG
+74 DIKDGYG

-163 IKEKLTTIDN
+163 IKEKLTTIEN
-173 PVIQSAIEC
+173 PLIQSAIEC
-182 IGLDAVAKGMR
+182 IGLDAVAKGMK

-211 NVLDGVSNSGMSCY
+211 PVLTGVSNSKMSCY

-236 PERFQLS
+236 PERFQLA
-243 GMEPE
+243 GMEPA

-269 DKTKYYDGGFF
+269 DQTKYYDGGFF

-290 LYDEGY
+290 LYNEGY

-311 YDDAEMIHIFPSI
+311 YDDAEMIHIYPSV

-342 KRINQG
+342 KRIAQG
-348 YDDAKAV
+348 YDDARAV
-355 LVERFGLREPIDDRD
+355 LVQYFGLREKI
-370 EHGREYKTENCE
+370 
-382 VSKLKNSGTGKSMD
+382 
-396 MDNRSDVENHS
+396 SDKQAEGAG
-407 YVENHF
+407 
-413 YVENHSDMRNQTN
+413 Q
-426 SEQTT
+426 
-431 VISGPRLYFTRHG
+431 ISGEAIGEKNKKSEHLSGAPLYFTRHG

-457 TDIELTELGHQQ
+457 TDIELTELGHRQ
-469 AEQLGEIIKSGDYHI
+469 AEELGEIIKNGSYHI

-522 KYEGTA
+522 KFEGTA
-528 RNGAIFAKAKT
+528 RNGAIFAEAKT
-539 HFLDHYEGGETM
+539 HFLDHYDGGETM
-551 VHLCQRVYNLLDELK
+551 VHLCQRVYNLLDELRD
-566 AESEESGKTY
+566 ESLTNGKTY

-597 EEFAAFGIK
+597 AEFAAFGIK

-612 YRF
+612 YRFR

>member
-1 MIVIIDRL
+1 
-9 IFDGKGDQHM
+9 M
-19 DKEKVMQEL
+19 DKGKMLEEI
-28 QEKTEEIM
+28 QEKTEEIK
-36 GKAEE
+36 GRAEE
-41 LHKAIEET
+41 LHKVIEET
-49 ISQKRQQLQDI
+49 IAQKKQQHQEARYI
-60 HYTELGGQNGQPDA
+60 ELGAGDSQDKKT
-74 PVKEGYG
+74 VIIKDGYG

-100 LEEYR
+100 LEEYK

-182 IGLDAVAKGMR
+182 IGLDAVAKGMK

-211 NVLDGVSNSGMSCY
+211 PVLTGVSNSKMSCY

-236 PERFQLS
+236 PERFQLA
-243 GMEPE
+243 GMEPS

-269 DKTKYYDGGFF
+269 DQTKYYDGGFF

-296 RKFVVVHLDERRTDR
+296 RKFVVVHLDARRTDR
-311 YDDAEMIHIFPSI
+311 YDDAEMIHIYPSV

-342 KRINQG
+342 KRIAQG
-348 YDDAKAV
+348 YNDARAV
-355 LVERFGLREPIDDRD
+355 LVRYFGLRKKIT
-370 EHGREYKTENCE
+370 EHENQ
-382 VSKLKNSGTGKSMD
+382 SGAS
-396 MDNRSDVENHS
+396 
-407 YVENHF
+407 
-413 YVENHSDMRNQTN
+413 
-426 SEQTT
+426 
-431 VISGPRLYFTRHG
+431 LYFTRHG

-457 TDIELTELGHQQ
+457 TDIELTELGHRQ
-469 AEQLGEIIKSGDYHI
+469 AEELGEIIKNGGYHI

-528 RNGAIFAKAKT
+528 RDGAIFAEAKT
-539 HFLDHYEGGETM
+539 HFLYHYEGGETM

-566 AESEESGKTY
+566 AESQKNGKTY

-597 EEFAAFGIK
+597 KEFAAFGIK

-612 YRF
+612 YRFR